1 MSWLI
6 YSLLALTFFV
16 VYEIA
21 GRSLATKSDDPRIF
35 ATIYNFFVMLIAP
48 GLFLFDQTLP
58 HGISLQI
65 ILITIVGLIVWGLF
79 GRFEYVARQ
88 NTEASVFTIV
98 AKLAPVLNFFLSLI
112 VFHESWAYSK
122 LVGIALIVGANLLL
136 FAGQKKGA
144 VISAKGLKYTILV
157 SVFLALGW
165 LFDAINVKSWGVA
178 TFSIFSFLVPSLVS
192 GLFPLAKISQIK
204 KELSLSPWWQ
214 IMLLGFFNLAGYA
227 FMLKALTSGPS
238 SNVIPI
244 VNSATPF
251 VVLFGVIF
259 LGERNHLVRKLI
271 AGIVTLVAIYLMR

>member
-6 YSLLALTFFV
+6 LSLLALLFFV
-16 VYEIA
+16 IYEIA

-35 ATIYNFFVMLIAP
+35 AAIYNFFVMLISP

-58 HGISLQI
+58 HDLSLQVVLFTI
-65 ILITIVGLIVWGLF
+65 IGLIVWGLF

-98 AKLAPVLNFFLSLI
+98 AKFAPVLNFFLALI
-112 VFHESWAYSK
+112 FFRESWTISK
-122 LVGIALIVGANLLL
+122 LVGITLIVGANLLL
-136 FAGQKKGA
+136 FVGQKKGS
-144 VISAKGLKYTILV
+144 VVSAKGLKYTLMV
-157 SVFLALGW
+157 SVFLAFGW
-165 LFDAINVKSWGVA
+165 LFDAINVKSWGLA
-178 TFSIFSFLVPSLVS
+178 TFSIFSFLVPSLIS

-227 FMLKALTSGPS
+227 FMLKALALGPS

-244 VNSATPF
+244 TNSATPF
-251 VVLFGVIF
+251 VVLFGVMF
-259 LGERNHLVRKLI
+259 LGERKHLGRKFI
-271 AGIVTLVAIYLMR
+271 AAVVTLVAIYLMR